1 MIHIKSPLR
10 ITIAGGGTDL
20 PWWYKKNNGLV
31 ISAAIDKFINITG
44 FKRKYDKKIFLGY
57 SKTETCNNTKEINNE
72 IIRVCL
78 EKFNI
83 KSSIEIHS
91 ISETPGKSGLGS
103 SGVFTSALIKFLS
116 EYKNIKMTN
125 QQVAELACDVEMK
138 YLKRSSGKQ
147 DAFISVFGGF
157 QEIKINKTGNVK
169 IKKINIPPKNIKKLQ
184 NSTLTFFTGITRD
197 SEIILK
203 SQKKNYLKKNEKKI
217 IFNKIASLTNQIKK
231 SLLNG
236 DTKTLGE
243 IFHKHWMYKKQLTP
257 LMSNVFINKIY
268 NFAKRNGAHGGK
280 VIGAGGGGFILFV
293 VDYKKKEQLRKKL
306 LKFKLKEFNWNFY
319 SKGISV
325 SKL

>member
-1 MIHIKSPLR
+1 MILVKSPLR

-44 FKRKYDKKIFLGY
+44 FKRDFDKKIFLGY
-57 SKTETCNNTKEINNE
+57 SKTEICDNTKEINNE
-72 IIRVCL
+72 IIKVCL

-103 SGVFTSALIKFLS
+103 SGAFTSALIKFLA
-116 EYKNIKMTN
+116 EYKNIIMTQ

-138 YLKRSSGKQ
+138 YLKKSSGKQ

-169 IKKINIPPKNIKKLQ
+169 TKKINISTKNIKKLN
-184 NSTLTFFTGITRD
+184 NSTLTYFTGITRD
-197 SEIILK
+197 SEIVLK
-203 SQKKNYLKKNEKKI
+203 SQKKNYLKNNEKKI
-217 IFNKIASLTNQIKK
+217 IFSKIAHLTNQIKK
-231 SLLNG
+231 SLLDGN
-236 DTKTLGE
+236 TKKLGE
-243 IFHKHWMYKKQLTP
+243 TFHKHWVYKKQLTP
-257 LMSNVFINKIY
+257 LMSNDFINKIY
-268 NFAKRNGAHGGK
+268 TFAKKNGAYGGK
-280 VIGAGGGGFILFV
+280 LIGAGGGGFILFV
-293 VDYKKKEQLRKKL
+293 VDHKKKQQLKKKL